1 VLLASRWESVSAQDA
16 TPASPSGPELIT
28 FQLLGAGPT
37 ATAPGLELTLR
48 RTTLAPGA
56 VLPDHTPPGALV
68 IFVESGAF
76 GYTPLDGNV
85 QMTRAAVGG
94 TVTPAEL
101 PAMGAEVV
109 LEAGDWLF
117 VEDPGDAF
125 RNAGEE
131 EVVLLVAGLT
141 RIGEPFTTLMPGMDM
156 GATPAS

>member
-1 VLLASRWESVSAQDA
+1 
-16 TPASPSGPELIT
+16 
-28 FQLLGAGPT
+28 
-37 ATAPGLELTLR
+37 
-48 RTTLAPGA
+48 
-56 VLPDHTPPGALV
+56 LV

-85 QMTRAAVGG
+85 QMTRAAVDG